1 MPEPVLYAVLFY
13 LAAVN
18 LTAALL
24 AVSDKRRARRGGW
37 RIPERT
43 LLLFGFFGGAAGEFI
58 AMLLV
63 RHKTKHLKFMLLL
76 PFFILLQLAAAGFAA
91 YFLTR

>member
-1 MPEPVLYAVLFY
+1 M
-13 LAAVN
+13 
-18 LTAALL
+18 
-24 AVSDKRRARRGGW
+24 
-37 RIPERT
+37 
-43 LLLFGFFGGAAGEFI
+43 LFGFFGGAAGEFI

-76 PFFILLQLAAAGFAA
+76 PLFILLQLAAAGFAA